1 MREWFHSRFSFP
13 FIDRF
18 ILAFL
23 KQLKIKKDFI
33 MLCNKHV
40 ISHILSHLILLVMLQ
55 LVVRT
60 VSVGHPT
67 ASRAQPN
74 VKHLEGSQIYLFDE
88 WLPKMS
94 FFFFY
99 STLWLNP
106 SSHHLATNCFPR
118 FQSPLTATQ
127 PAVANG
133 QFTLIKYKN
142 SPLLWLI
149 THQVLTSPGEWHRIS
164 PLPPGSASFL
174 TVSGLP
180 VGNPSL
186 SVYLMPT

>member
-1 MREWFHSRFSFP
+1 
-13 FIDRF
+13 
-18 ILAFL
+18 
-23 KQLKIKKDFI
+23 
-33 MLCNKHV
+33 MLCNKHL
-40 ISHILSHLILLVMLQ
+40 ISSILSHLTLSTMLE

-60 VSVGHPT
+60 VSVSHT
-67 ASRAQPN
+67 IASQAQPSA
-74 VKHLEGSQIYLFDE
+74 KHLEGSQIYLFDE
-88 WLPKMS
+88 YISKHPYS
-94 FFFFY
+94 FFIY
-99 STLWLNP
+99 STLRLNP

-118 FQSPLTATQ
+118 FQSPLTPTQ

-133 QFTLIKYKN
+133 QFTVMKYKN

-149 THQVLTSPGEWHRIS
+149 TYQVLTSPVQWLHAMWFS

-186 SVYLMPT
+186 SVYLMPI